1 MMKNIFAIFIL
12 ALLFACNDDYL
23 EKFPQ
28 TSVAEKNFFKT
39 TTDLRTYS
47 YQFYDYFGAS
57 YSDRPSDNTT
67 VDKGSVQSLLL
78 GSVTADNAGG
88 WGNWSTLR
96 AINFFLDNYNNA
108 NGDAVEIN
116 KYAAMGRFARAKI
129 YTGMVQ
135 SYSDVPW
142 YSHVVKDDD
151 EEMLFKSRDIRE
163 LVVDSIIADLE
174 FATNNLTNESSK
186 TLLSKWVAYAE
197 LSRFCLYEGTYRK
210 YHSGETDLHVVK
222 PADYFLNKAIG
233 AADEVMKSGIFQ
245 ISSKGNPFED
255 YGDLFNG
262 GTELNSNPEIIMY
275 IDYED
280 DKREHDA
287 ANVLDFENGISRT
300 MADSY
305 LDFNGSFVSKSVTDV
320 TPLEGVFANRDPR
333 MKQSLYFPGYIV
345 PSDVIPYKIS
355 INKTGGY
362 GQIKF
367 IPKVKGK
374 NWERGASSC
383 YTDLPLYRYAEVLLN
398 YAEAKAEL
406 GQLNQ
411 SDLDKT
417 INALR
422 DRVGVGHLFM
432 NPAIDPQNESI
443 NKGITSKQKA
453 ELLEIRRERRVEL
466 FAEGFRYTDMM
477 RWKLGKIFE
486 EAQQGIYVP
495 PTGLV
500 DVTGDGEADYF
511 ISDSESSKPA
521 NLPINVSVLI
531 TTSDDSPVYLE
542 NGNYGHIMFKF
553 EQKGIGTFVEPKYY
567 YRPIPTS
574 ELLLNKK
581 LKQIFGWN

>member
-1 MMKNIFAIFIL
+1 MKNIISIFIL
-12 ALLFACNDDYL
+12 ALLFACNDAYL
-23 EKFPQ
+23 ERFPQ
-28 TSVAEKNFFKT
+28 TSISEKNFFKSA
-39 TTDLRTYS
+39 TDLRTYS
-47 YQFYDYFGAS
+47 YQFYDYLGAAFM
-57 YSDRPSDNTT
+57 DRPSDNVT
-67 VDKGSVQSLLL
+67 VEKGGIQSLLL
-78 GSVTADNAGG
+78 GTVTADNAGG
-88 WGNWSTLR
+88 WGSWGTLR
-96 AINFFLDNYNNA
+96 AINFFLDNYKNA
-108 NGDAVEIN
+108 QGDAGEIK
-116 KYAAMGRFARAKI
+116 KYGAMGRFARAKC
-129 YTGMVQ
+129 YMDMVRT
-135 SYSDVPW
+135 YSDVPW

-151 EEMLFKSRDIRE
+151 TQMLFKPRDTRE

-174 FATNNLTNESSK
+174 FATANLTNESSK
-186 TLLSKWVAYAE
+186 TLLSKWAAYTE

-222 PADYFLNKAIG
+222 SSDYFLTKAIN
-233 AADEVMKSGIFQ
+233 AAEAVMESGNFS

-262 GTELNSNPEIIMY
+262 GTELNINPEIIMY

-280 DKREHDA
+280 DKREHGSRL
-287 ANVLDFENGISRT
+287 VLDFENGISRT

-305 LDFNGSFVSKSVTDV
+305 LYTNGTFVPKSVTDV
-320 TPLEGVFANRDPR
+320 TPLEQVFTNRDPR
-333 MKQSLYFPGYIV
+333 MKQSLYFPGYIL
-345 PSDVIPYKIS
+345 PSDPIPYKIS

-367 IPKVKGK
+367 IPKVKAK
-374 NWERGASSC
+374 HWEGFYSC

-406 GQLNQ
+406 GQLSQ
-411 SDLDKT
+411 ADLDKT
-417 INALR
+417 INLLR
-422 DRVGVGHLFM
+422 DRVGVGHLSM
-432 NPAIDPQNESI
+432 NPPIDPVNEAI

-466 FAEGFRYTDMM
+466 FAEGFRYDDMM

-486 EAQQGIYVP
+486 QPQQGIYVP
-495 PTGLV
+495 STGMV

-511 ISDSESSKPA
+511 ISDSESKKPA
-521 NLPINVSVLI
+521 DLPDNVSVLI

-553 EQKGIGTFVEPKYY
+553 EQKGIGTFIEPKYY

-574 ELLLNKK
+574 QMLLNKN

>member
-1 MMKNIFAIFIL
+1 MKKIYSIFIL
-12 ALLFACNDDYL
+12 ALLFACNDDFL
-23 EKFPQ
+23 QRFPQ
-28 TSVAEKNFFKT
+28 TSIAQENFFKS

-47 YQFYDYFGAS
+47 YQFYDYLGAS
-57 YSDRPSDNTT
+57 YMDRPSDNVT
-67 VDKGSVQSLLL
+67 VEKGGIQSLML

-88 WGNWSTLR
+88 WGSWGTLR
-96 AINFFLDNYNNA
+96 AINFFLDNYKKA
-108 NGDAVEIN
+108 EGDAGEIK
-116 KYAAMGRFARAKI
+116 KYGAMGRFARAKC
-129 YTGMVQ
+129 YTGMVR

-151 EEMLFKSRDIRE
+151 TEMLFKPRDIRE

-174 FATNNLTNESSK
+174 FATANLTNETSK
-186 TLLSKWVAYAE
+186 TLLSKWAAYTE

-222 PADYFLNKAIG
+222 SADYFLNKAVS
-233 AADEVMKSGIFQ
+233 AAEAVMKSGNFA
-245 ISSKGNPFED
+245 ISSKGKPFED

-262 GTELNSNPEIIMY
+262 GTELNTNPEIIMY

-280 DKREHDA
+280 DKKEHGSRL
-287 ANVLDFENGISRT
+287 VLDFENGISRT
-300 MADSY
+300 MTDSY
-305 LDFNGSFVSKSVTDV
+305 LYTNGTFVPKSVTDV
-320 TPLEGVFANRDPR
+320 TPLEKVFVDRDPR
-333 MKQSLYFPGYIV
+333 MKQSLYFPGYIL
-345 PSDVIPYKIS
+345 PSDEIAYKIS

-367 IPKVKGK
+367 IPKVKAK
-374 NWERGASSC
+374 HWEGFYSC

-411 SDLDKT
+411 ADLDKT
-417 INALR
+417 INAIR
-422 DRVGVGHLFM
+422 DRVGVGHLLM
-432 NPAIDPQNESI
+432 SPAIDPVNEAI

-466 FAEGFRYTDMM
+466 FAEGFRYDDMM

-486 EAQQGIYVP
+486 QPQQGIYVP
-495 PTGLV
+495 SSGMV
-500 DVTGDGEADYF
+500 DVTGDGKVDYF
-511 ISDSESSKPA
+511 ISDSESKKPA
-521 NLPINVSVLI
+521 DLPDNVSVLI

-542 NGNYGHIMFKF
+542 NGNNGHIMFKF
-553 EQKGIGTFVEPKYY
+553 EQKGIGTFIEPKYY

-574 ELLLNKK
+574 QMLLNKN

>member
-1 MMKNIFAIFIL
+1 MKKIYSIFIL
-12 ALLFACNDDYL
+12 ALLFACNDDFL
-23 EKFPQ
+23 QRFPQ
-28 TSVAEKNFFKT
+28 TSIAQENFFKS

-47 YQFYDYFGAS
+47 YQFYDYLGAS
-57 YSDRPSDNTT
+57 YMDRPSDNVT
-67 VDKGSVQSLLL
+67 VEKGGIQSLML

-88 WGNWSTLR
+88 WGSWGTLR
-96 AINFFLDNYNNA
+96 AINFFLDNYKKA
-108 NGDAVEIN
+108 EGDAGEIK
-116 KYAAMGRFARAKI
+116 KYGAMGRFARAKC
-129 YTGMVQ
+129 YTGMVR

-151 EEMLFKSRDIRE
+151 TEMLFKPRDIRE

-174 FATNNLTNESSK
+174 FATANLTNETSK
-186 TLLSKWVAYAE
+186 TLLSKWAAYTE

-222 PADYFLNKAIG
+222 SADYFLNKAVS
-233 AADEVMKSGIFQ
+233 AAEVVMKSGNFA
-245 ISSKGNPFED
+245 ISSKGKPFED

-262 GTELNSNPEIIMY
+262 GTELNTNPEIIMY

-280 DKREHDA
+280 DKKEHGSRL
-287 ANVLDFENGISRT
+287 VLDFENGISRT

-305 LDFNGSFVSKSVTDV
+305 LYTNGTFVPKSVTDV
-320 TPLEGVFANRDPR
+320 TPLEKVFVDRDPR
-333 MKQSLYFPGYIV
+333 MKQSLYFPGYIL
-345 PSDVIPYKIS
+345 PSDEIAYKIS

-367 IPKVKGK
+367 IPKVKAK
-374 NWERGASSC
+374 HWEGFYSC

-411 SDLDKT
+411 ADLDKT
-417 INALR
+417 INAIR
-422 DRVGVGHLFM
+422 DRVGVGHLLM
-432 NPAIDPQNESI
+432 SPAIDPVNEAI

-466 FAEGFRYTDMM
+466 FAEGFRYDDMM

-486 EAQQGIYVP
+486 QPQQGIYVP
-495 PTGLV
+495 SSGMV
-500 DVTGDGEADYF
+500 DVTGDGKVDYF
-511 ISDSESSKPA
+511 ISDSESKKPTD
-521 NLPINVSVLI
+521 LPDNVSVLI

-542 NGNYGHIMFKF
+542 NGNNGHIMFKF
-553 EQKGIGTFVEPKYY
+553 EQKGIGTFIEPKYY

-574 ELLLNKK
+574 QMLLNKN

>member
-1 MMKNIFAIFIL
+1 MKKIYSIFIL
-12 ALLFACNDDYL
+12 ALLFACNDDFL
-23 EKFPQ
+23 QRFPQ
-28 TSVAEKNFFKT
+28 TSIAQENFFKS

-47 YQFYDYFGAS
+47 YQFYDYWGAA
-57 YSDRPSDNTT
+57 YMDRPSDNTT
-67 VDKGSVQSLLL
+67 VEKGGIQSLML
-78 GSVTADNAGG
+78 GSVTANNAGG
-88 WGNWSTLR
+88 WGSWGTLR
-96 AINFFLDNYNNA
+96 AINFFLDNYKKA
-108 NGDAVEIN
+108 EGDAGEIK
-116 KYAAMGRFARAKI
+116 KYGAMGHFARAKC
-129 YTGMVQ
+129 YEGMVQ
-135 SYSDVPW
+135 AYSDVPW

-151 EEMLFKSRDIRE
+151 AEMLFKPRDTRE

-174 FATNNLTNESSK
+174 FATANLTNESSK
-186 TLLSKWVAYAE
+186 TLLTKWAAYTE

-222 PADYFLNKAIG
+222 SADYFLNKAVS
-233 AADEVMKSGIFQ
+233 AAEAVMESGNFS

-280 DKREHDA
+280 DKREHGA
-287 ANVLDFENGISRT
+287 RFVLDFENGISRT

-305 LDFNGSFVSKSVTDV
+305 LYTNGSFVPKSVTDI
-320 TPLEGVFANRDPR
+320 TPLEQVFENRDPR
-333 MKQSLYFPGYIV
+333 MKQSLYFPGYIL
-345 PSDVIPYKIS
+345 PSDEIAYKIS

-367 IPKVKGK
+367 IPKVKAK
-374 NWERGASSC
+374 HWEGFYSC

-411 SDLDKT
+411 ADLDKT
-417 INALR
+417 INAIR

-432 NPAIDPQNESI
+432 NPATDPVNEAI

-466 FAEGFRYTDMM
+466 FAEGFRYDDMM

-495 PTGLV
+495 SNGLV
-500 DVTGDGEADYF
+500 DVTGDGETDYF
-511 ISDSESSKPA
+511 ISDSESNKPA
-521 NLPINVSVLI
+521 DLPNSVSVLI

-542 NGNYGHIMFKF
+542 NGNSGHIMFKF
-553 EQKGIGTFVEPKYY
+553 EQKGIGTFIEPKYY

-574 ELLLNKK
+574 QMLLNKN

>member
-28 TSVAEKNFFKT
+28 TSIAEKNFFKT

-47 YQFYDYFGAS
+47 YQFYDYLGAS

-67 VDKGSVQSLLL
+67 VEKGSVQSLLL
-78 GSVTADNAGG
+78 GTVTADNAGG
-88 WGNWSTLR
+88 WGSWGTLR

-108 NGDAVEIN
+108 VGDAVEIN
-116 KYAAMGRFARAKI
+116 KYAAMGRFARAKL

-151 EEMLFKSRDIRE
+151 DEMLFKSRDTRE

-186 TLLSKWVAYAE
+186 TLLSKWAAYTE

-210 YHSGETDLHVVK
+210 YHAGETDLHVVK
-222 PADYFLNKAIG
+222 PADYFLTKAIS
-233 AADEVMKSGIFQ
+233 AADAVMESGKFS
-245 ISSKGNPFED
+245 ISSKGNPYED

-262 GTELNSNPEIIMY
+262 GTELNSNSEIIMY

-280 DKREHDA
+280 DKREHGSRF
-287 ANVLDFENGISRT
+287 VLDFENGISRT

-305 LDFNGSFVSKSVTDV
+305 LNTDGSFVPKSVTDV
-320 TPLEGVFANRDPR
+320 TPLEEIFENRDPR
-333 MKQSLYFPGYIV
+333 MKQSLYYPGYIL
-345 PSDVIPYKIS
+345 PSDAIPYKIS

-367 IPKVKGK
+367 IPKVKAK
-374 NWERGASSC
+374 HWEGFYSC

-411 SDLDKT
+411 ADLDKT
-417 INALR
+417 INILR
-422 DRVGVGHLFM
+422 DRVGIGHLFM
-432 NPAIDPQNESI
+432 SPAIDAENEAI

-466 FAEGFRYTDMM
+466 FGEGFRYQDLM

-495 PTGLV
+495 STGLI

-511 ISDSESSKPA
+511 ISNSESNKPA
-521 NLPINVSVLI
+521 NLPNNVSVLI

-542 NGNYGHIMFKF
+542 NGNFGHIMFKF
-553 EQKGIGTFVEPKYY
+553 EQKGIGTFIEPKYY

-574 ELLLNKK
+574 ELLLNKN

>member
-1 MMKNIFAIFIL
+1 MKNIFSILIL
-12 ALLFACNDDYL
+12 ALLFACNDAYL
-23 EKFPQ
+23 ERFPQ
-28 TSVAEKNFFKT
+28 TSISEKNFFKS

-47 YQFYDYFGAS
+47 YQFYDYLGAA
-57 YSDRPSDNTT
+57 YMDRPSDNVT
-67 VDKGSVQSLLL
+67 VEKGAIQSLLL
-78 GSVTADNAGG
+78 GAVTADNAGG
-88 WGNWSTLR
+88 WGSWGTLR

-108 NGDAVEIN
+108 QGDAGEIK
-116 KYAAMGRFARAKI
+116 KYGAMGRFARAKC
-129 YTGMVQ
+129 YMDMVHT
-135 SYSDVPW
+135 YSDVPW

-151 EEMLFKSRDIRE
+151 AQMLFKPRDTRE
-163 LVVDSIIADLE
+163 LVVDSIIADME
-174 FATNNLTNESSK
+174 FATANLTNESSK
-186 TLLSKWVAYAE
+186 TLLSKWAAYTE

-210 YHSGETDLHVVK
+210 YHSGEIDLHVVK
-222 PADYFLNKAIG
+222 SADYFLTKAIS
-233 AADEVMKSGIFQ
+233 AAEAVMKSGNFS
-245 ISSKGNPFED
+245 ISSKGQPFED

-280 DKREHDA
+280 DKREHGSRL
-287 ANVLDFENGISRT
+287 VLDFENGISRT

-305 LDFNGSFVSKSVTDV
+305 LSTNGSFLPKSVTDI
-320 TPLEGVFANRDPR
+320 TPLEKVFENRDPR
-333 MKQSLYFPGYIV
+333 MKQSLYFPGYILPV
-345 PSDVIPYKIS
+345 DEIPYKIS

-367 IPKVKGK
+367 IPKFKQK
-374 NWERGASSC
+374 NWEGFYSC

-411 SDLDKT
+411 ADLDKT

-422 DRVGVGHLFM
+422 DRVGVSHLFM
-432 NPAIDPQNESI
+432 SPPIDPVNESI
-443 NKGITSKQKA
+443 NKGITSQQKA

-466 FAEGFRYTDMM
+466 FAEGFRYDDMM

-495 PTGLV
+495 STGLV

-511 ISDSESSKPA
+511 ISDSESNEPA
-521 NLPINVSVLI
+521 NLPSNVTVLI

-542 NGNYGHIMFKF
+542 NGNFGHIMFKF
-553 EQKGIGTFVEPKYY
+553 EQKGIGTFIEPKYY

-574 ELLLNKK
+574 QLLLNEN
-581 LKQIFGWN
+581 LKQLFGWN